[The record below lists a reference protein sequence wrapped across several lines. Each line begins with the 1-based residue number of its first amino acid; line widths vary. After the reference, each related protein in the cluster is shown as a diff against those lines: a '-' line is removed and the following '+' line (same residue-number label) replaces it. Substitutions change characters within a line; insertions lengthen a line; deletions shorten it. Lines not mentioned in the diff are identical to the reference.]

1 MPVQPYFMPQRSTTT
16 PLFASFLNGFMQRRT
31 ATNMMFLQKYLE
43 GADTKFLNEHINVLE
58 ENKRE
63 YIKQRELNKR
73 ESAKNRQKSVAKIVD
88 YQAKTNKQNAE
99 MRAASISR
107 QQDLAERILAGRA
120 FEITQGQGSSASAVA
135 DVDKELGKANPQNI
149 NNLTEKM
156 LTNMRST
163 YERGKLQS
171 AFIDAFAKDEG
182 FNITVGNKDYY
193 TAKVM
198 LEVLGS
204 RKGAD
209 LLDITKPGVLI
220 AAAQEVGG
228 IDESVLR
235 TAIKNKDLVKVKK
248 IFSDAADQIATGGAR
263 YTNVMEKRRQMAA
276 DLAEDLPGDENFAK
290 AMKDF
295 QGTSGKLKSLQE
307 KTARTD
313 KLIAEDMLRISKGQ
327 APRLVDAV
335 YSPGSGGIGPEDLR
349 FTAKDDAS
357 YILGQKDLKTGLFET
372 VGSISEETKLAQQ
385 LLGYNNKVLKR
396 LKKGKNQKEKQ
407 IISNLK
413 GHNRTL
419 NKYIKGDKKVKEDLY
434 LDEAFKDYYKNQDAI
449 QSMTAGP
456 KVLDKD
462 ATKTSLTELRT
473 KNIES
478 KRGIAPLQEAAAR
491 KAVRA
496 EALKPVEKAPQLT
509 PKEVRAIKY
518 SGSIS
523 NRNLTQQIKDTQ
535 ARINQLQGQRF
546 RLVQEHQKRGREAGY
561 FGPFKKNYLL
571 DNPFV
576 RIGDKERDLDRFLSS
591 VSVRQTMPST
601 PTFSNKYGNLQMGKA
616 YQITTKTGGTYTGGV
631 TRSDKPFIEKI
642 SGGNV
647 YRQEFKKSDAMYKDL
662 ENELKRFNKIMQA
675 RLK

>member
-43 GADTKFLNEHINVLE
+43 GADTKFLNEHIKVLE

-120 FEITQGQGSSASAVA
+120 FEITQGQ
-135 DVDKELGKANPQNI
+135 ANPQNI

-335 YSPGSGGIGPEDLR
+335 YSPGSGGIGPEDL
-349 FTAKDDAS
+349 
-357 YILGQKDLKTGLFET
+357 LLKTM
-372 VGSISEETKLAQQ
+372 
-385 LLGYNNKVLKR
+385 
-396 LKKGKNQKEKQ
+396 
-407 IISNLK
+407 
-413 GHNRTL
+413 H
-419 NKYIKGDKKVKEDLY
+419 
-434 LDEAFKDYYKNQDAI
+434 
-449 QSMTAGP
+449 
-456 KVLDKD
+456 
-462 ATKTSLTELRT
+462 
-473 KNIES
+473 
-478 KRGIAPLQEAAAR
+478 
-491 KAVRA
+491 
-496 EALKPVEKAPQLT
+496 
-509 PKEVRAIKY
+509 
-518 SGSIS
+518 
-523 NRNLTQQIKDTQ
+523 
-535 ARINQLQGQRF
+535 
-546 RLVQEHQKRGREAGY
+546 
-561 FGPFKKNYLL
+561 
-571 DNPFV
+571 
-576 RIGDKERDLDRFLSS
+576 
-591 VSVRQTMPST
+591 
-601 PTFSNKYGNLQMGKA
+601 PTY
-616 YQITTKTGGTYTGGV
+616 
-631 TRSDKPFIEKI
+631 
-642 SGGNV
+642 
-647 YRQEFKKSDAMYKDL
+647 
-662 ENELKRFNKIMQA
+662 
-675 RLK
+675 